1 MIRIIVIAL
10 MGLGGYGLVLV
21 RSGQKKTGAFLFG
34 LALFLFLGLLPWK
47 AIHFLMLHNR
57 HFRLWAARKMPSI
70 KEAWFGLSA
79 VAAALGGL
87 IIGFACGGKRKPWW
101 SEPAESSGVDRLLRK
116 SLERHAKDATFM
128 GLANGGKEVSLGTVE
143 RQRHIQVVGPTR
155 SGKSQLLFALTGQD
169 MRQGMPVFFM
179 EAKGDHDD
187 FDQFLRLASVTGRV
201 ADVRYFNPHDD
212 RSMTF
217 NPIRMV
223 PGQDATAIANQI
235 ARAIGREP
243 TSSGE
248 GQDYYRSVDYA
259 KIQNMAE
266 IFCQTGK
273 QFTLRDCFCYFS
285 FPQAR
290 EKVFASIKDRRLVGI
305 ASQQFKD
312 APDSTAL
319 TSALRP
325 WTTGSLGALLNS
337 YSPKIKLEEI
347 FDAGRL
353 AYFAVPIGYLQ
364 VLANPL
370 GRMIISGLLSVA
382 AFRQKAGKKPKAAS
396 VVIDEFAEFATPVFA
411 SFISTVGSAQLWT
424 TLSHQDRGQLKKVRG
439 MDADAFASAVYNN
452 TSGCKICF
460 RTPDPEDAEFWAG
473 SVGTY
478 RTTDD
483 TERVERGWLGL
494 TKGTG
499 EMSRRTVEQFM
510 VHPNAL
516 KNLKHGSAL
525 FFAPGKEPC
534 LARSARVFRLP
545 FSGPLPELPSVEPR
559 FEDGL
564 ELDKAVSDPG
574 SASQYDQQGDLPK

>member
-1 MIRIIVIAL
+1 MIRIVIVAL
-10 MGLGGYGLVLV
+10 MGLGGYGLILV
-21 RSGQKKTGAFLFG
+21 RSGRKKTGALLFG
-34 LALFLFLGLLPWK
+34 LSLFLFFGILPWK
-47 AIHFLMLHNR
+47 AIHFLMSHNR
-57 HFRLWAARKMPSI
+57 HFRLWAAPRMRSI

-79 VAAALGGL
+79 AAAALGAL
-87 IIGFACGGKRKPWW
+87 IVGFACGGQRKSWW
-101 SEPAESSGVDRLLRK
+101 SEPSESSAVDRLLRK
-116 SLERHAKDATFM
+116 SLERGAKDATFM
-128 GLANGGKEVSLGTVE
+128 GLANGGKKVFLGPTE
-143 RQRHIQVVGPTR
+143 RQRHIQVIGPTR

-179 EAKGDHDD
+179 EAKGDHGD
-187 FDQFLRLASVTGRV
+187 FDQFLRLASASGRD

-273 QFTLRDCFCYFS
+273 QFTLKDCFNYFS
-285 FPQAR
+285 FEEAR
-290 EKVFASIKDRRLVGI
+290 EKAFQSISDRRLVGI
-305 ASQQFKD
+305 ASRQFKD

-325 WTTGSLGALLNS
+325 WTTGNLGTLLNS

-347 FDAGRL
+347 FDASRL

-382 AFRQKAGKKPKAAS
+382 SFRQKAGKKPRPAS

-411 SFISTVGSAQLWT
+411 SFISTVGSANLWT

-439 MDADAFASAVYNN
+439 MDAEAFASAVYNN

-460 RTPDPEDAEFWAG
+460 RTPDPQDAEFWAG

-478 RTTDD
+478 RTTED
-483 TERVERGWLGL
+483 TERVKRGWLGL
-494 TKGTG
+494 ANGTG

-516 KNLKHGSAL
+516 KNLRHGSAL
-525 FFAPGKEPC
+525 FFSPGKEPC
-534 LARSARVFRLP
+534 LARSARVYRLS
-545 FSGPLPELPSVEPR
+545 FDGPAPELPSVEPS

-564 ELDKAVSDPG
+564 ELEKAVSDPG
-574 SASQYDQQGDLPK
+574 KAAQFDHQGDLPK